1 MRYALTDAEW
11 HLWVTRAVNSLAFA
25 KLAAIRI

>member
-11 HLWVTRAVNSLAFA
+11 HLWITRAVNSLAFA

>member
-11 HLWVTRAVNSLAFA
+11 HLWVEWAVNSLAFT